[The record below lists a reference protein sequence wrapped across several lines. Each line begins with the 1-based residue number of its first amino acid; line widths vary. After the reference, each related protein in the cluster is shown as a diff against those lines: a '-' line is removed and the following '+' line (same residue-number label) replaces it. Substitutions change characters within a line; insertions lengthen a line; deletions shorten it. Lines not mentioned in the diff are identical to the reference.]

1 MFTFKN
7 SRKVYWHGKQQSA
20 MYCNPLIF
28 LTEIGEAASKRCHLR
43 ETGRIGRRPPGV
55 GGQLVT
61 WGPNHGGSSLIHVHL
76 YSPQPILDCA
86 LLPMTMTKA
95 LIHWQCCNLL
105 EKPAGQQSQSWLW
118 RMSTQNSWMTFTL
131 CIQLVLSTVCIQC
144 TLHYFSLIFLWPLY
158 HAKRY
163 FIGREVEFEEEV
175 PEEGN
180 CFWAPTNRI

>member
-1 MFTFKN
+1 MTWEAA
-7 SRKVYWHGKQQSA
+7 SRA

-61 WGPNHGGSSLIHVHL
+61 WGPTTAAVLSSM
-76 YSPQPILDCA
+76 YNPQPILDCA
-86 LLPMTMTKA
+86 PLPMNMTKA

-105 EKPAGQQSQSWLW
+105 EKPAGQQSQPWLW

-144 TLHYFSLIFLWPLY
+144 TLHYFSLIFLWPLSTQKDSSLEERLSL
-158 HAKRY
+158 KRSSLKK
-163 FIGREVEFEEEV
+163 ETASKH
-175 PEEGN
+175 P
-180 CFWAPTNRI
+180 PTDFKMGMSLLVRWI